1 MDLPTLVNAAVAMSQ
16 ERSLEAVL
24 DQSITGLSKSDGVA
38 LARIWLLA
46 TDQGC
51 GICRAH
57 PETPDRPSL
66 HLVASAGRPFS
77 LQYRNEDW
85 SRRNGEFHKI
95 SLGRGKVG
103 TIGSSAEPILIKR
116 IEDDYKWILK
126 PEWARTEG
134 LRSFAGHPLI
144 FRNEIV
150 GVVAVFS
157 HDPLDE
163 NEFEW
168 LRVFGAALAAAICN
182 SRDFDR
188 LEIYQKRLDSE
199 NTYLR
204 EEVAAI
210 SGATRL
216 LGDSEAIRRVVERIE
231 MVAAT
236 DATVLILGETGVGK
250 ELVARA
256 VHERSKRHD
265 RPLIK
270 VNCTAVARDL
280 FESEF
285 FGHVRGAFSGA
296 IKDRIGRFQL
306 AAGGSLFLD
315 EVGDLPQQ
323 MQPKLLR
330 VLQEGEFEAVGDDRT
345 RRSDAR
351 IIAATNHDLENM
363 VKTGR
368 FRRDLYYRLNLFP
381 IEVPPLRDRKEDIP
395 LLSRHFFDAACKR
408 YQRANLKLTEGR
420 IEQLRNYDWPGN
432 VRELQYVIERAVIAA
447 RSGSLQFDVPRG
459 SALSPSADTAPNS
472 GLEEGE
478 RVLSEKEMQQREREN
493 IATALKRCNFKIYGA
508 GGAAELLSM
517 KPTTLSARIKKLGL
531 KGMP

>member
-1 MDLPTLVNAAVAMSQ
+1 
-16 ERSLEAVL
+16 
-24 DQSITGLSKSDGVA
+24 
-38 LARIWLLA
+38 
-46 TDQGC
+46 
-51 GICRAH
+51 
-57 PETPDRPSL
+57 
-66 HLVASAGRPFS
+66 
-77 LQYRNEDW
+77 
-85 SRRNGEFHKI
+85 
-95 SLGRGKVG
+95 LG
-103 TIGSSAEPILIKR
+103 
-116 IEDDYKWILK
+116 
-126 PEWARTEG
+126 
-134 LRSFAGHPLI
+134 
-144 FRNEIV
+144 N
-150 GVVAVFS
+150 
-157 HDPLDE
+157 
-163 NEFEW
+163 
-168 LRVFGAALAAAICN
+168 
-182 SRDFDR
+182 
-188 LEIYQKRLDSE
+188 
-199 NTYLR
+199 
-204 EEVAAI
+204 
-210 SGATRL
+210 
-216 LGDSEAIRRVVERIE
+216 SEAIRRVVERIE

-256 VHERSKRHD
+256 IHERSQRHD
-265 RPLIK
+265 RPLVK
-270 VNCTAVARDL
+270 VNCTAVPRDL

-306 AAGGSLFLD
+306 ADGGSLFLD

-330 VLQEGEFEAVGDDRT
+330 VLQEGEFEAVGDDKT

-363 VKTGR
+363 AKTGR

-395 LLSRHFFDAACKR
+395 ILSRHFFDAACKR
-408 YQRANLKLTEGR
+408 YQRANLKLTKAR

-447 RSGSLQFDVPRG
+447 RSGSLQFDVPRAR
-459 SALSPSADTAPNS
+459 ALSPSADTAPNS
-472 GLEEGE
+472 GREEVK
-478 RVLSEKEMQQREREN
+478 RVLSEKEMRQREREN

-531 KGMP
+531 KDIP